1 MLAIILRPRAKAGT
15 RDERKKQNRQGTKS
29 EGLLVCEMGLEMVI
43 SAKRVLKVDLQVIIG
58 IQ

>member
-15 RDERKKQNRQGTKS
+15 RDERKKKRQGTKS
-29 EGLLVCEMGLEMVI
+29 EGLLVSEMGLEMVI
-43 SAKRVLKVDLQVIIG
+43 SAKQVFKVDLQVIIG

>member
-1 MLAIILRPRAKAGT
+1 MN
-15 RDERKKQNRQGTKS
+15 EKKRQGTKS
-29 EGLLVCEMGLEMVI
+29 EGLLVCEMELEMVI